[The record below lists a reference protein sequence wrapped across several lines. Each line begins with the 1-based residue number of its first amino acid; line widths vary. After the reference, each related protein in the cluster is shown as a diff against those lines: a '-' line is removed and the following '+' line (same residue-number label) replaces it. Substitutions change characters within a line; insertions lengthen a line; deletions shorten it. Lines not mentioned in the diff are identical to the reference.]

1 MEARSESKRT
11 GTDSDRGCY
20 TGSSRSMGQEGE
32 RMNAKELTEIVNKQS
47 NEIIELN
54 GDVTYLKQEV
64 EKLRMLMDDIK
75 IDIQMLGQMRH

>member
-1 MEARSESKRT
+1 
-11 GTDSDRGCY
+11 
-20 TGSSRSMGQEGE
+20 
-32 RMNAKELTEIVNKQS
+32 MNAKELTEIVNKQS